1 MSSIVKKIELYKDFK
16 KIIQVFKEPPFSEQL
31 TEKEMIEEY
40 DSYLEKGV
48 SYGYY
53 YNDEILGF
61 IGILNGIQQGH
72 PIKLYNSEEVL
83 YVNGIAVLKDY
94 RKYGIASTL
103 MNHAISEIDLY
114 KIYAIYLRTNY
125 IGSKLENIALNV
137 GFKKIE
143 ENGQVITEDV
153 TFERNN
159 GKISTDK
166 RMFMIKHLKK

>member
-31 TEKEMIEEY
+31 TEKDMIEEY

-61 IGILNGIQQGH
+61 IGILKGIQQGH
-72 PIKLYNSEEVL
+72 PIKSYNSDEVL
-83 YVNGIAVLKDY
+83 YVNGVAVLKDY

-103 MNHAISEIDLY
+103 MKHAISEIDFY

-125 IGSKLENIALNV
+125 IGSKLENVALNA
-137 GFKKIE
+137 GFKKVK
-143 ENGQVITEDV
+143 ENGRIITEDV

-159 GKISTDK
+159 GEIVTDK
-166 RMFMIKHLKK
+166 RMFMIKQMKR